1 MAVHTIT
8 VERDQGEVVCGSC
21 ALADRPWS
29 RLRGLLGRHGL
40 EPDEGLLL
48 RPVGSIHTM
57 FMRFAIDA
65 VFVDRDYVVLK
76 VVQDLRPWRFAGARR
91 AKAVLELPA
100 GAAVRTPVAVGETL
114 VVVPNWHRE
123 DG

>member
-1 MAVHTIT
+1 VAVHTIT
-8 VERDQGEVVCGSC
+8 VERDRGEVVCGRC

-48 RPVGSIHTM
+48 RHVGSIHTM

-100 GAAVRTPVAVGETL
+100 GAAVRAPVAVGETL